1 MFGFKRRRREHIRQ
15 QPFSQEWIDILNKNI
30 PYYSRLTPQEQAE
43 LQGDILVFLAEKNFE
58 GCAGLEMTDEIRL
71 TIAAQACMLLLNR
84 DTKFYPSLRT
94 ILVYPHHYSP
104 ESLQSANG
112 LVIGGISTRA
122 GESWHRGP
130 VVLSW
135 DDVRA
140 GTSDIHDGH
149 NVVFHEF
156 AHQLDDERGGT
167 DGAPALEER
176 SMYIAWARVLGG
188 EYTKLLDDIEHHRRN
203 CINSYGATN
212 PAEFFAVITEA
223 FFEKPR
229 TLQRRHPELYDQ
241 LKGFYH
247 QDPIERFL
255 SRT

>member
-1 MFGFKRRRREHIRQ
+1 MFGFKRRRRQRIRQ
-15 QPFSQEWIDILNKNI
+15 QPFPQDWTDILNRNV
-30 PYYSRLTPQEQAE
+30 PYYSMLGPQEQKE
-43 LQGDILVFLAEKNFE
+43 LQGDILIFLAEKNFE

-71 TIAAQACMLLLNR
+71 TIAAEACMLLLNR
-84 DTKFYPSLRT
+84 ETKFYPSLKT
-94 ILVYPHHYSP
+94 ILVYPHHYST
-104 ESLQSANG
+104 ESMQSKNG
-112 LVIGGISTRA
+112 LVIGGVSTRA

-167 DGAPALEER
+167 DGAPALEKR
-176 SMYIAWARVLGG
+176 SMYIAWARVLGA
-188 EYTKLLDDIEHHRRN
+188 EYTKLLNDIEHHRRN
-203 CINSYGATN
+203 SIDSYGATN
-212 PAEFFAVITEA
+212 PAEFFAVVTEA

-229 TLQRRHPELYDQ
+229 TLKRRHPELYDQ

-247 QDPIERFL
+247 QDPVERFS
-255 SRT
+255 SRK

>member
-1 MFGFKRRRREHIRQ
+1 MFGFKRRRRQRISQ
-15 QPFSQEWIDILNKNI
+15 QPFPQEWADILNKNI
-30 PYYSRLTPQEQAE
+30 PYYSTLTPQEHAE
-43 LQGDILVFLAEKNFE
+43 LQGDILVFLAEKKFE

-84 DTKFYPSLRT
+84 DTKFYPSLKT
-94 ILVYPHHYSP
+94 ILVYPHHYST

-203 CINSYGATN
+203 CIDSYGATN

-229 TLQRRHPELYDQ
+229 TLQRKHPELYDQ

-255 SRT
+255 SRK

>member
-1 MFGFKRRRREHIRQ
+1 MFGFKRRRREKIRQ
-15 QPFSQEWIDILNKNI
+15 QPFPQEWIDILNKNVS
-30 PYYSRLTPQEQAE
+30 YYSLLKPEEQAE
-43 LQGDILVFLAEKNFE
+43 LHGDILVFLAEKNIE
-58 GCAGLEMTDEIRL
+58 GCAGLEITDEIRL
-71 TIAAQACMLLLNR
+71 TIAAEACMLLLNR
-84 DTKFYPSLRT
+84 DTKFYPSLKT
-94 ILVYPHHYSP
+94 ILVYPHHYST
-104 ESLQSANG
+104 ESMQSANG
-112 LVIGGISTRA
+112 LVIGGVSTRA

-140 GTSDIHDGH
+140 GTADIHDGH

-167 DGAPALEER
+167 DGAPALEKR
-176 SMYIAWARVLGG
+176 SMYVAWARVLGN

-203 CINSYGATN
+203 SIDSYGGTN
-212 PAEFFAVITEA
+212 PAEFFAVVTET

-229 TLQRRHPELYDQ
+229 VLQRKHPELYDQ

-247 QDPIERFL
+247 QDPIERFTT
-255 SRT
+255 RR